1 MTSATDMTTLKAAQY
16 CGLTRSGF
24 IRNRQY
30 GLIQPDYRIG
40 NAMMFQRTTLDKF
53 NTNRRGAGRPRKSQQ
68 AQEAK
73 NE

>member
-1 MTSATDMTTLKAAQY
+1 MTSTRDYTTQQAAQY

-40 NAMMFQRTTLDKF
+40 NMMMFTKQTLDKF
-53 NTNRRGAGRPRKSQQ
+53 NAGRRKQGRPRKSQ
-68 AQEAK
+68 AQEATT
-73 NE
+73 

>member
-1 MTSATDMTTLKAAQY
+1 MTSTRDYTTQQAAQY

-40 NAMMFQRTTLDKF
+40 NMMMFRRESLDKF
-53 NTNRRGAGRPRKSQQ
+53 NTNRRGAGRPRKSQ
-68 AQEAK
+68 EAK
-73 NE
+73 

>member
-1 MTSATDMTTLKAAQY
+1 MTSADMTTQQAAQY

-40 NAMMFQRTTLDKF
+40 NAMVFTKQTLDKF
-53 NTNRRGAGRPRKSQQ
+53 NATRRKQGRPRKSQQ
-68 AQEAK
+68 AQEATG
-73 NE
+73 